1 VSKESDID
9 AVLLSLVV
17 TGNGLVSAEHILLEL
32 INRSLGPNFVV
43 GICSQS
49 SGEGLSWGDILWPV
63 QLSVVYINHN
73 MKIIKEIP
81 SNNHIVR
88 AQLYD
93 KHQKVVDLAA
103 INL

>member
-9 AVLLSLVV
+9 TVLLSLVV
-17 TGNGLVSAEHILLEL
+17 TGNCLVSAEHILLEL
-32 INRSLGPNFVV
+32 ISGSLGPNFVAGV
-43 GICSQS
+43 RSQS
-49 SGEGLSWGDILWPV
+49 SGEGFSWGDLLQPA
-63 QLSVVYINHN
+63 QLSVVYVNHN

-81 SNNHIVR
+81 SNNHIIR

-93 KHQKVVDLAA
+93 KHQKVVDPAA